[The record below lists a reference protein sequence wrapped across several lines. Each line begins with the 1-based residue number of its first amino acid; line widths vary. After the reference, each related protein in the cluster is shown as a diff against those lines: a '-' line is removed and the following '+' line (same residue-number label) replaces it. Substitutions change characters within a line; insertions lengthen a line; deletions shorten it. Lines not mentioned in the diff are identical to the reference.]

1 MSYPQPLLFWCQK
14 VIPLVYDESLSYY
27 EVLCKTVD
35 YLNKML
41 SDQQQMAAILQQHD
55 TDITLLQ
62 QQVSELQAEIEKVKN
77 GDYVSLYLDSL
88 INWIDNNI
96 QALVGRIVTYVTF
109 GLTDDGRFAAYIP
122 DPWKFMQFDTIID
135 PTNPMYGHL
144 VLNW

>member
-1 MSYPQPLLFWCQK
+1 MAYPQPLLFWCQK

-35 YLNKML
+35 YLNNML
-41 SDQQQMAAILQQHD
+41 ADQQKMSEILQQHD
-55 TDITLLQ
+55 KDIDELQ
-62 QQVSELQAEIEKVKN
+62 QQVTFLAEEIEKVKN

-96 QALVGRIVTYVTF
+96 QELVGRIVTYVTF

-122 DPWKFMQFDTIID
+122 EPWKFMEMDTIID
-135 PTNPMYGHL
+135 PNNPMYGHL
-144 VLNW
+144 VINW